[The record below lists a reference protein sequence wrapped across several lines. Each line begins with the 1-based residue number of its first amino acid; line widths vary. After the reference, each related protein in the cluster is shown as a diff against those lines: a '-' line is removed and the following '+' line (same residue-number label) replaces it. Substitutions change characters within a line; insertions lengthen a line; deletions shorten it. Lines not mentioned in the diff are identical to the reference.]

1 MGPKIMLIGLIFMIV
16 TQSSAYLFNPE
27 TMYRLS
33 SQLMQNTTGDSN
45 ENLCSKKLFEYTNNP
60 AYTTIFNTLFVATG
74 KSVND
79 LGNYEKCQSM
89 KGVLKYALVTIS
101 SKEILRQRV

>member
-1 MGPKIMLIGLIFMIV
+1 MGTNIMLIVLIYMIV

-27 TMYRLS
+27 TMYRLI
-33 SQLMQNTTGDSN
+33 SQLLQTATGDSN
-45 ENLCSKKLFEYTNNP
+45 ENLCSKKLFEYTNSP
-60 AYTTIFNTLFVATG
+60 ANSSVFNTLFVATG

-89 KGVLKYALVTIS
+89 TGVLKYALVTIKS
-101 SKEILRQRV
+101 TEILR